1 MKRLGPIIR
10 KEFIQMRR
18 DRLTLGMM
26 LMIPAIQ
33 LLLYGYAINTDVQH
47 LRTIVYDQSRT
58 PESRGLVEAFAN
70 TRYYDPIRAAGSLRE
85 VRAAIDSGMV
95 KVGLVI
101 PSDFADRLRRGE
113 RAPVQVLV
121 DASDPM
127 TASSALNVAQ
137 VVGQARSLQVLE
149 ASLRAAGSPRDPQPI
164 AVETRAWY
172 NPDLRS
178 AHFMVPGLLGV
189 ILVMTNMTVTAMA
202 IVRERERGTMEQLI
216 VTPIKRH
223 ELIIGKIVPYI
234 LVGYAQMTLALL
246 LAFWVFQVPIAGSLG
261 LLYLLALAFIIPAQG
276 TGILISTVAQSQQ
289 QALQMSFFV
298 FLPNILLSGFMF
310 PIAAMPEVV
319 QYLTYLLPLTYFL
332 EILRGIILKGNGLE
346 DLWKHLLPLL
356 AMGVVLIT
364 YSVSRFTK
372 KLG

>member
-58 PESRGLVEAFAN
+58 PESRDLVEAFAN

-113 RAPVQVLV
+113 RAPVQVVV

-127 TASSALNVAQ
+127 TAGSALNVAQ
-137 VVGQARSLQVLE
+137 VIGQARSLQVLE

-216 VTPIKRH
+216 ATPIKRH
-223 ELIIGKIVPYI
+223 ELIVGKIVPYI

-261 LLYLLALAFIIPAQG
+261 LLYLLALAFIITAQG
-276 TGILISTVAQSQQ
+276 IGIIISTVARNQQ
-289 QALQMSFFV
+289 QALQMSFFI
-298 FLPNILLSGFMF
+298 FLPNVLLSGFMF

-319 QYLTYLLPLTYFL
+319 QYLTYLLPLTYFRL
-332 EILRGIILKGNGLE
+332 LSRKCNYGRGS
-346 DLWKHLLPLL
+346 L
-356 AMGVVLIT
+356 AQQW
-364 YSVSRFTK
+364 
-372 KLG
+372 